1 MTAGELARV
10 VELIAVQ
17 RVAAEA
23 VSRWGVEPQLRQ
35 VQEECA
41 ELIAAI
47 NRDARGRPGA
57 RANLLEE
64 AGQAF
69 LMLLQVREIVG
80 HKDFDLAV
88 RAAEI
93 KTRERLAE

>member
-47 NRDARGRPGA
+47 NRDARRPGA